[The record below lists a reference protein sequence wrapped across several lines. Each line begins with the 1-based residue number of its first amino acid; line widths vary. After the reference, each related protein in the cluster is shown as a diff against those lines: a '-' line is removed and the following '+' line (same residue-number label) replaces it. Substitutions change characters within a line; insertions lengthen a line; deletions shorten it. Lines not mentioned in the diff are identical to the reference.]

1 MVTNYGE
8 VSSGIARLPRMRR
21 EALKTI
27 VCNPGISI
35 YDLAKR
41 TGRDY
46 SRVLKDVC
54 LLADMGEIEN
64 RPDPRS
70 NRKAK
75 QLLPVH
81 SINARLAGI
90 VAP

>member
-1 MVTNYGE
+1 MTFKQLYKQQDKIIEKIFDNE
-8 VSSGIARLPRMRR
+8 
-21 EALKTI
+21 KTI
-27 VCNPGISI
+27 
-35 YDLAKR
+35 KR
-41 TGRDY
+41 YFDAGFCPLVY
-46 SRVLKDVC
+46 PSRVLKDVR
-54 LLADMGEIEN
+54 LLAEMNEIEC